1 MLQRWHRGLHGYV
14 IAVSLVLNF
23 ISIALL
29 ILTIYRL
36 LRIGGYARE
45 KKVYILS
52 LSLAILS
59 LALGIETMVLGFGAY
74 GYFTGSYHSARF
86 HWIISALF
94 YSPHIVLY
102 PMSYLLL
109 TVAYFIDFKPENS
122 RYSLGSLALF
132 LADRDMPL
140 LWTICEIISA
150 TALAL
155 LLVMAVK
162 RKAFTYIAMAFLLL
176 LISHL
181 MLVVPSPILYLY
193 SAFVRSVAFIT
204 LMCGIWFVKA
214 GGNAEKEI

>member
-36 LRIGGYARE
+36 LRIGG
-45 KKVYILS
+45 KVYILS

-162 RKAFTYIAMAFLLL
+162 
-176 LISHL
+176 S
-181 MLVVPSPILYLY
+181 
-193 SAFVRSVAFIT
+193 
-204 LMCGIWFVKA
+204 
-214 GGNAEKEI
+214 